1 MIAVDFT
8 FLDTIEYEQKTLL
21 KSFCIF
27 TGILLDAFADR
38 GMAHQFR
45 ICCTSGQKNYLQ
57 ERFPDYEVAAVNRIL
72 RLSAPLIGAERS
84 LRWFRRLNR
93 RTALFFRTQVL
104 RDVDCIWFPYGL
116 PEFFWKA
123 ALGRKYVLTIHD
135 LMIYHNDVKEPADVA
150 EFRTMMDR
158 ATAIAGVSE
167 MTREDIKASFPD
179 TDPVYIPNPFLI
191 PARTE
196 ADPGRVP
203 YILCINGYGEHKN
216 QMTLL
221 NAYAR
226 IAGQTSCRLV
236 FCGGWSDPAYVDR
249 LKEAIRENH
258 LEERVDLIFRAKKEE
273 VNDLLKNC
281 TLFVSSSRAE
291 GFGRTPIEA
300 ALYGKSVI
308 VPEIHPFTDTTHGLV
323 HCYKDPMDDRE
334 LADCILDVLEHPD
347 PQEKLMNIRDAFEQ
361 EYSAAHCA
369 EQYAALF
376 RKVTG

>member
-57 ERFPDYEVAAVNRIL
+57 ERFPDYEVVAVNRIL
-72 RLSAPLIGAERS
+72 RMSAPLIGAERS

-93 RTALFFRTQVL
+93 RTALFFRTQAL

-158 ATAIAGVSE
+158 AAAIAGVSE

-258 LEERVDLIFRAKKEE
+258 LEERVDLIIRAKEEE

>member
-93 RTALFFRTQVL
+93 RTALFFRTQAL

-158 ATAIAGVSE
+158 AAAIAGVSE

-258 LEERVDLIFRAKKEE
+258 LEERVDLIIRAKEEE

-347 PQEKLMNIRDAFEQ
+347 AQDKLMNIRDAFEQ

-376 RKVTG
+376 RKVTE